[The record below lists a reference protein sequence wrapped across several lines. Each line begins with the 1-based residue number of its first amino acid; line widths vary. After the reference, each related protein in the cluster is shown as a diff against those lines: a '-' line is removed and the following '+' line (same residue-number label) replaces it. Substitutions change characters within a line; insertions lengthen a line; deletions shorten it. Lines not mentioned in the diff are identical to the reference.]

1 VGSLVLFRSGPEFF
15 PEEVRLLESIASQAA
30 LAITNAR
37 LHQEMVQLSRTD
49 PLTGIANR
57 RALFDRLQF
66 EIERCDRFD
75 ETLGVVL
82 VDVDHFKRLNDR
94 FGHTGGDAVLSEV
107 AAVLGR
113 CLRKVDHVARYGGEE
128 FAIVLPGAGRAA
140 ALAVGEKLRAA
151 IAGASFDYRG
161 EPSGEVVTISV
172 GVALYPTDARE
183 LSALI
188 DCADAAL
195 YAAKRA
201 GRNAVRAH
209 AEGMREHPGRERDVS
224 ITADVEPP
232 AR

>member
-1 VGSLVLFRSGPEFF
+1 
-15 PEEVRLLESIASQAA
+15 
-30 LAITNAR
+30 
-37 LHQEMVQLSRTD
+37 
-49 PLTGIANR
+49 
-57 RALFDRLQF
+57 
-66 EIERCDRFD
+66 
-75 ETLGVVL
+75 
-82 VDVDHFKRLNDR
+82 
-94 FGHTGGDAVLSEV
+94 
-107 AAVLGR
+107 
-113 CLRKVDHVARYGGEE
+113 
-128 FAIVLPGAGRAA
+128 
-140 ALAVGEKLRAA
+140 
-151 IAGASFDYRG
+151 
-161 EPSGEVVTISV
+161 V